1 MPKMSV
7 EPQAATANRKKTY
20 DNCFQLT
27 SNTDND
33 LLLEMSL
40 RCSLSNTPQS
50 GSMQIWSMILLT
62 LTKF

>member
-40 RCSLSNTPQS
+40 RCSLQTLHSLVVCKS
-50 GSMQIWSMILLT
+50 GA
-62 LTKF
+62 